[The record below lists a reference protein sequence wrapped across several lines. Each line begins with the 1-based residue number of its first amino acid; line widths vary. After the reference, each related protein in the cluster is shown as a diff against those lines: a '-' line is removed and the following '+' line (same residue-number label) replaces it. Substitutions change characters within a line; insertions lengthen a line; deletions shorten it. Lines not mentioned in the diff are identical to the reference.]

1 MKGKR
6 RRQPRFDKRIDPAN
20 WQQEAEEIPLLRTAS
35 AKHTRQRRPHHA
47 EGAGTDSVTITAD
60 EARTRGLD
68 LGRVITFSRRFCEV
82 APEGPASEQAGSEI
96 QDIETLSCRLT
107 AAVAAHQRAA
117 LAVGDQVALLQ
128 EGDDIWLTGVLP
140 RTTVLDRPDPR
151 NPNQRKVLVANIDVV
166 VIVAAAKRPDFTP
179 GLIDRYLIA
188 VERGG
193 AAPLLC
199 LNKVD
204 LLDEPTRLPE
214 AVDLYRRL
222 GLPVISASA
231 KVEHGLDELRRALAG
246 KLCAFVGHSGVGKSS
261 LLNAL
266 RPALGLR
273 TSDVR
278 ASDGTGRHT
287 TTRSTLYS
295 IGHGT
300 RIIDTPGV
308 RELGLWELT
317 FDELR
322 EGFPEFLDVAAGCR
336 FSDCRHL
343 REPDCAVRE
352 AVDEGRLSADRFATY
367 LRLLDELEGD
377 SGP

>member
-1 MKGKR
+1 MKGK

-35 AKHTRQRRPHHA
+35 AKHTRQRRAHH
-47 EGAGTDSVTITAD
+47 GAATDTDTVTVTAD
-60 EARTRGLD
+60 EARARGLD

-82 APEGPASEQAGSEI
+82 APEGADPDEADTR

-107 AAVAAHQRAA
+107 AALAARQKAA
-117 LAVGDQVALLQ
+117 LAVGDRVALLK
-128 EGDDIWLTGVLP
+128 EGDDIWVTGVLP
-140 RTTVLDRPDPR
+140 RKTVLDRPDPR
-151 NPNQRKVLVANIDVV
+151 NPNQRKVLVANVDVV
-166 VIVAAAKRPDFTP
+166 VIVAAARRPDFTP

-204 LLDEPTRLPE
+204 LLDEPTQLPQ

-231 KVEHGLDELRRALAG
+231 KAEHGLDDLRRALAG

-266 RPALGLR
+266 RPDLDLR

-300 RIIDTPGV
+300 RVIDTPGV

-317 FDELR
+317 FDELC
-322 EGFPEFLDVAAGCR
+322 EGFPEFLDIAAGCR
-336 FSDCRHL
+336 FSNCRHL

-352 AVDEGRLSADRFATY
+352 AVEEGQLSADRFATY
-367 LRLLDELEGD
+367 LRLLNELEGPP
-377 SGP
+377 GP